1 LFVFEPAS
9 QRASAL
15 ITGVAAHPSCSLTDV
30 FLLLLLLLP
39 VIE

>member
-1 LFVFEPAS
+1 M
-9 QRASAL
+9 
-15 ITGVAAHPSCSLTDV
+15 ITGLAAHPSCTLTDV